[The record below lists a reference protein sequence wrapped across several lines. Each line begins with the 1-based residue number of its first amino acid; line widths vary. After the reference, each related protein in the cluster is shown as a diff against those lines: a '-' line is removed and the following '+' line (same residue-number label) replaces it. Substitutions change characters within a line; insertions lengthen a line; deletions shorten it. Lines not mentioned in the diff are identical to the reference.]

1 MVLMSELV
9 IRYAAQGH
17 QQVLDAERRVRTS
30 ISETAR
36 TAAKESG
43 VTKQWMERNKAAL
56 AGIGL
61 AAGGAMAAIISQTPD
76 LVAGLS
82 ETQLWFSMFAQ
93 TMGQEWSPA
102 LDWFNG
108 LLEDALGWFEALPGP
123 VKVLVSWIAL
133 IVLGLLI
140 AIPTI
145 ALFVW
150 SLGTIAAALGGLT
163 FVTAA
168 GGLTLLGI
176 AVGVLAG
183 LVLGGAVVWLLW
195 QTGVLKAV
203 EEAGAYV
210 GQFAYNAGV
219 VFGNLKDNLVE
230 WFTLVAQSAG
240 LWGAEF
246 ALNWVDG
253 IVSNIPFLGDLLGP
267 KIDSMKTVLDT
278 AGADLQAKWAEWN
291 SSGGFSDGL
300 MEGVV
305 TPSWQNDP
313 SQMAHPVTDW
323 LDGLLGGTA
332 GDGGQSDRLN
342 DLMPSMP
349 DFAMPPGYSEATEQ
363 LRDLEQQ
370 AADLDATAATTSTN
384 VSASMSTM
392 AANTS
397 TSSQLLSTATETAA
411 TGTSG
416 TFDTLVG
423 KAPKWGSDLMG
434 LFVTGVNS
442 KYGGLISALTRI
454 RSAIESALSFD
465 IVANDRMAERWG
477 SDFVQ
482 HFNAGLA
489 AQPLTLPEMPEPP
502 KVSRVIDTTLGAVP
516 EMPPTPALSTTLDMV
531 LGAAP
536 DLPDISPTTRIVD
549 MILGAV
555 PEIPRISATIDAMF
569 SAIPEFSFAQASPMG
584 AAAPMAPAAIPAP
597 IVGSAPAAPTRQE
610 IITVT
615 LESGAIQITGSK
627 ADNLNERALRQIVR
641 DEIPAALRNRGR

>member
-9 IRYAAQGH
+9 IRYAAQGF

-43 VTKQWMERNKAAL
+43 VTKQWMERNKTAL
-56 AGIGL
+56 AAIGV

-82 ETQLWFSMFAQ
+82 EAQMYFSMFAMEIGQ
-93 TMGQEWSPA
+93 TWSPA
-102 LDWFNG
+102 LDTFNG
-108 LLEDALGWFEALPGP
+108 LLEGALGWFESLPTPIKNAIGG
-123 VKVLVSWIAL
+123 IAG
-133 IVLGLLI
+133 IGLGLLV
-140 AIPTI
+140 AIPAI

-150 SLGTIAAALGGLT
+150 SLSTIGIALAGITIGPFIGAMGLLTLGLAVVAGALLGGLI
-163 FVTAA
+163 VW
-168 GGLTLLGI
+168 GLWKTGI
-176 AVGVLAG
+176 IQAI
-183 LVLGGAVVWLLW
+183 
-195 QTGVLKAV
+195 
-203 EEAGAYV
+203 EDAGAWF
-210 GQFAYNAGV
+210 GRFAQNTITV
-219 VFGNLKDNLVE
+219 LGNLKDNLFE
-230 WFTLVAQSAG
+230 WGGLVAASAG
-240 LWGAEF
+240 LWGAQF
-246 ALNWVDG
+246 ALNWIDG
-253 IVSNIPFLGDLLGP
+253 ITKNIPFLGDALAP
-267 KIDSMKTVLDT
+267 KIDSLRTALDS
-278 AGADLQAKWAEWN
+278 AGSDLQARWTEWN
-291 SSGGFSDGL
+291 TSGGFQDGL
-300 MEGVV
+300 MEGMIISQP
-305 TPSWQNDP
+305 TPNRTISDTIGGFDSWLFG
-313 SQMAHPVTDW
+313 SGSGT
-323 LDGLLGGTA
+323 GGN
-332 GDGGQSDRLN
+332 RLN
-342 DLMPSMP
+342 ELMSGMP
-349 DFAMPPGYSEATEQ
+349 EFTMPPGYDDATQ
-363 LRDLEQQ
+363 KLLDLQQQ

-516 EMPPTPALSTTLDMV
+516 EMP
-531 LGAAP
+531 
-536 DLPDISPTTRIVD
+536 
-549 MILGAV
+549 
-555 PEIPRISATIDAMF
+555 RISATIDAMF